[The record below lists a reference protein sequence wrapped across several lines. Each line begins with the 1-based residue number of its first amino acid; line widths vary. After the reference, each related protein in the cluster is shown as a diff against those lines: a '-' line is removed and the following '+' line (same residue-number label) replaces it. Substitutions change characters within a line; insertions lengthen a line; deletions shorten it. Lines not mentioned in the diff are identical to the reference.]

1 MSGQAERTLEQVEA
15 EIDATAARLCAL
27 QHERDRLSPPK
38 KPGPDELADML
49 AEYGLPGFLEY
60 GFADAACL
68 DDEFALA
75 DPVGVFALIEA
86 ANARVA
92 DIVEECVATIRAI
105 PSGGRGMSDPLFD
118 VVAVNI
124 KTRAE
129 RFIAEAKSE
138 RTAEAIVNMAVTRRG
153 VDEEFFDT
161 RPHPYQLKQE
171 GGK

>member
-1 MSGQAERTLEQVEA
+1 MADDTERTLEQVEA

-27 QHERDRLSPPK
+27 QNERDRLSP

-49 AEYGLPGFLEY
+49 AEYGLPGFLDAY
-60 GFADAACL
+60 CDNADSL
-68 DDEFALA
+68 GDEFALA
-75 DPVGVFALIEA
+75 DPFGVFALIEA
-86 ANARVA
+86 ANARVSA
-92 DIVEECVATIRAI
+92 IVEECVATIRAI

-138 RTAEAIVNMAVTRRG
+138 RTAEAIVNMAVMRRG
-153 VDEEFFDT
+153 VEEEFFDT